1 MQNLFSVILNEVKN
15 LLREP
20 GGSRI
25 VVVFQILHSAYGCV
39 QDDKNISFRMTG
51 GSCPFS
57 PSSAKIDTLSD
68 YLCALTSGP
77 RTIDFY
83 NVLSFRKIRK
93 CRVRGP
99 LSLPFP
105 PDSSLSLRMTR
116 NIILHSVCGSV
127 PLFYELQGY
136 PLSVSI
142 YAEYPDIDILV
153 QFQHF

>member
-1 MQNLFSVILNEVKN
+1 MILQTTTDSDSVKDIDTKAAEIDFLPPLSFVILNEVKN

-68 YLCALTSGP
+68 YLCALTRGP

-105 PDSSLSLRMTR
+105 PDSSLSLRMTV
-116 NIILHSVCGSV
+116 LYS
-127 PLFYELQGY
+127 E
-136 PLSVSI
+136 
-142 YAEYPDIDILV
+142 
-153 QFQHF
+153 

>member
-1 MQNLFSVILNEVKN
+1 MKNLLQNLFSVILNEVKN

-68 YLCALTSGP
+68 YLCALTRGP

-93 CRVRGP
+93 GRIRGP
-99 LSLPFP
+99 WSLPVP
-105 PDSSLSLRMTR
+105 PDSSLSLRMTV
-116 NIILHSVCGSV
+116 LYS
-127 PLFYELQGY
+127 E
-136 PLSVSI
+136 
-142 YAEYPDIDILV
+142 
-153 QFQHF
+153 

>member
-1 MQNLFSVILNEVKN
+1 MILQTTTDSDSVKDIDTKAAEIDFLPPLSFVILNEVKN

-68 YLCALTSGP
+68 YLCALTRGP
-77 RTIDFY
+77 RTASSC
-83 NVLSFRKIRK
+83 N
-93 CRVRGP
+93 P
-99 LSLPFP
+99 L
-105 PDSSLSLRMTR
+105 RHNTM
-116 NIILHSVCGSV
+116 
-127 PLFYELQGY
+127 
-136 PLSVSI
+136 
-142 YAEYPDIDILV
+142 
-153 QFQHF
+153 